1 MRKFALKLIK
11 TFLIIYVLLFGLHFM
26 LDYYLSKENSC
37 NNNTWYKI
45 FKGKLDTDIAI
56 IGTSR
61 AQTHYNTEIINKITG
76 LKTYN
81 LGLSG
86 TPYSVLKI
94 RWESYFNR
102 NKKPKILI
110 IDLDASSLQ
119 NSKTLFDKFQYLPF
133 FYSKEYQSFAKKN
146 DADFYFEQYIPLYK
160 YRGYEMSIFKQIKSL
175 KNRSIC
181 SNVINGYVEHDI
193 DWIEKDYL
201 NFKKILQK
209 DKSRTEYDLKI
220 YNQGLSVLKQII
232 QDCKKNNIK
241 IYFVWSPSYYES
253 HTYQAP
259 YKKHI
264 DTVLTNIAINENIQ
278 YLNFSNDSLCY
289 NRKYFYNSS
298 HMNKRG
304 STKFSEK
311 IGYLINENK

>member
-1 MRKFALKLIK
+1 M
-11 TFLIIYVLLFGLHFM
+11 HFI
-26 LDYYLSKENSC
+26 LDFYLSKENSC
-37 NNNTWYKI
+37 NNNTWHKI
-45 FKGKLDTDIAI
+45 FEGKLNTEIAI

-61 AQTHYNTEIINKITG
+61 AESHYDTEIINKITG

-86 TPYSVLKI
+86 TPYSVFKI

-119 NSKTLFDKFQYLPF
+119 DSKKLFDKFQYLPF
-133 FYSKEYQSFAKKN
+133 FYSKEYQSFAKEN
-146 DADFYFEQYIPLYK
+146 DTDFYLESYIPLYK
-160 YRGYEMSIFKQIKSL
+160 YRGYEMRIFKQIKSL

-181 SNVINGYVEHDI
+181 SNTINGYAEHDI

-209 DKSRTEYDLKI
+209 DNNRTEYNFEI
-220 YNQGLSVLKQII
+220 YKQGLYVLKEII
-232 QDCKKNNIK
+232 KDCKKNNIK
-241 IYFVWSPSYYES
+241 MYFVWSPSYYES
-253 HTYQAP
+253 HTYQAS

-264 DTVLTNIAINENIQ
+264 DSVLQNISTNENIQ
-278 YLNFSNDSLCY
+278 YLNFSNDSLCFD
-289 NRKYFYNSS
+289 RKYFYNSS

-304 STKFSEK
+304 STIFSKE
-311 IGYLINENK
+311 IGKLINENF